1 VDHTHARVQAS
12 AFFFDGISTTVPWGR
27 KGRGVSARMQT
38 VGAVG
43 VWRGGDE
50 GDGTWEGALVG
61 ETLIVG
67 KETGEEDEDEAVEER
82 SEENDQ
88 SDEAR
93 MSVVVLHRARGR
105 CYLVSFSLT
114 PNVKIP
120 MNWGLRR
127 LRGVTFD
134 FIDPA
139 EA

>member
-1 VDHTHARVQAS
+1 LGEKVDHTHARVQAS

-27 KGRGVSARMQT
+27 KGRGARARMQT

-50 GDGTWEGALVG
+50 GDGSWEGALVG

-67 KETGEEDEDEAVEER
+67 EEAGEEDEDEAVEER
-82 SEENDQ
+82 SVENDQ

-93 MSVVVLHRARGR
+93 M
-105 CYLVSFSLT
+105 VSFSLT

-127 LRGVTFD
+127 LRGVTLD

-139 EA
+139 GA